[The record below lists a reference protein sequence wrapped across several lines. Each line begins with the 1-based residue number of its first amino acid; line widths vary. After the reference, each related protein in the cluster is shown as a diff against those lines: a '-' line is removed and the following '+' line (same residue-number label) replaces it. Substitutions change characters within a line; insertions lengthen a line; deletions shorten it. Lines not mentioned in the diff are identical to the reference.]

1 MVAAAGYEIAPG
13 VTRVLEPAEVTE
25 LEGLIA
31 GLGRIDGS
39 VGEQA
44 FDADAVRVDQIDLLE
59 RLKAA
64 AEAAQARVIVEFKS
78 SQLERQRAA
87 GVRRDCLGRGIGD
100 QVAMACRQPT
110 SQGSRRLGFAQAV
123 VHEMP
128 HTHALLSE
136 GSISPW
142 VATIL
147 VRETACLTREDRA
160 GVDERLCATHLVES
174 TGEISAPHVLGLT
187 PRRVENAARKLAAEL
202 DVEAVVRRAARAER
216 ERRVTIRPAPD
227 TMSYVTGLLP
237 VAQGVSVFASLKAAA
252 EAARAVGDPRTVSQL
267 MSDLLVER
275 VTGRSSAGDVPVE
288 ISLVMTPDSL
298 LGLSEEPATLRDGTP
313 VPARTARE
321 LAGRPEAPTWLRRLF
336 TDPVSGVVTS
346 ADSGRR
352 RFSAAEKRHIDA
364 RDRTCRLP
372 GCESPIGHH
381 DHVVRH
387 ADSGPTAVANGQGLC
402 EGHNLAKEIPGWR
415 SRVTDPRPGHH
426 VIEVTT
432 PTGHRYQSRP
442 PSALGP

>member
-64 AEAAQARVIVEFKS
+64 AEAAQALVIVEFKS

-252 EAARAVGDPRTVSQL
+252 EAART
-267 MSDLLVER
+267 
-275 VTGRSSAGDVPVE
+275 
-288 ISLVMTPDSL
+288 
-298 LGLSEEPATLRDGTP
+298 
-313 VPARTARE
+313 
-321 LAGRPEAPTWLRRLF
+321 GRPEARTWLRRLF

-387 ADSGPTAVANGQGLC
+387 ADGGPRRSPTVRACARATTSPRRSPVG
-402 EGHNLAKEIPGWR
+402 GHG
-415 SRVTDPRPGHH
+415 
-426 VIEVTT
+426 
-432 PTGHRYQSRP
+432 
-442 PSALGP
+442 